1 MQFHHC
7 FRADRSHPGI
17 GAGDPAIVAKK
28 YLGGHTVCGALAD
41 DLSGEILV
49 PGVLTGRDGCDAGGA
64 GSGSAMSND
73 DGKLAAGRAAS
84 ASRLGRLLRNIAA
97 AAIENVIDLLAQRL
111 ELEDESRIVFF
122 LPS

>member
-1 MQFHHC
+1 
-7 FRADRSHPGI
+7 
-17 GAGDPAIVAKK
+17 
-28 YLGGHTVCGALAD
+28 
-41 DLSGEILV
+41 
-49 PGVLTGRDGCDAGGA
+49 
-64 GSGSAMSND
+64 MSND

-122 LPS
+122 CLHRLSSWVGCDELDRFR